1 MGEEHKIRVR
11 EGDRKK
17 AEFGK
22 DAAMGPGGQEG
33 PGMDWTQIKEETWE
47 LRLEA
52 ELKGL
57 GEKN

>member
-1 MGEEHKIRVR
+1 
-11 EGDRKK
+11 
-17 AEFGK
+17 
-22 DAAMGPGGQEG
+22 MGPGGQEG